1 VDAETSR
8 GAGDP
13 AGVAVAR
20 LAVADALG
28 HLSAEH
34 AAVIRRSYYLGCTT
48 TQIAAELDIAEST
61 VKSRLHFALR
71 ALRHSLQE
79 PPTRGAVG
87 QIGHSV
93 RRD

>member
-1 VDAETSR
+1 
-8 GAGDP
+8 
-13 AGVAVAR
+13 VAR

-48 TQIAAELDIAEST
+48 TQIAADLDIAEGT

-71 ALRHSLQE
+71 ALRHSLQGS
-79 PPTRGAVG
+79 PTRGAVG
-87 QIGHSV
+87 DIRRST